1 MSRKLLL
8 SSIAIAATATLLGVG
23 TFAKYSDSETAST
36 HSVAAGT
43 LDLLINPD
51 TGPEYVPFSV
61 TNAKPGDVSEV
72 KMIHFT
78 NVGSLPGKFFV
89 KVVMDSNDENG
100 INEPEAK
107 AGDTTDGLLGG
118 ELAANMLVTI
128 DGIGAM
134 QQQPLTVLGA
144 APATLWPYDGGILGA
159 GVGHWV
165 SVSWSIP
172 DTVGNKIQSDTVSFH
187 LVFSLEQV

>member
-23 TFAKYSDSETAST
+23 TFAKFSDSEKSST
-36 HSVAAGT
+36 HSVSAGT
-43 LDLLINPD
+43 LDLVINAD
-51 TGPEYVPFSV
+51 TGPEYVPFNV
-61 TNAKPGDVSEV
+61 TNAKPGDVSDV

-78 NVGSLPGKFFV
+78 NAGTLPGILHV
-89 KVVMDSNDENG
+89 KVVMDSNADNG
-100 INEPEAK
+100 IVGPEA
-107 AGDTTDGLLGG
+107 AVDSTDGAGNG

-128 DGIGAM
+128 DGIGEM
-134 QQQPLTVLGA
+134 QHLPLTTLDA

-172 DTVGNKIQSDTVSFH
+172 DSVGNVIQSDSASFH
-187 LVFSLEQV
+187 VEFTLEQV